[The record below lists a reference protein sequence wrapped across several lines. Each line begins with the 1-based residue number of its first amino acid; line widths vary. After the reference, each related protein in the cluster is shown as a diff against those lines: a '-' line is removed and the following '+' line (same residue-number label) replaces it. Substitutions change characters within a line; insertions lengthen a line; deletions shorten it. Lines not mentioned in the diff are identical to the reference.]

1 MLGNVDVT
9 VGILAEK
16 LGQCHEFT
24 SATSLKHYIIRLI
37 SWRYRLGPVESS
49 ALLESRTPPPANWNW
64 RRVPNSSRNTHI
76 SATGKR
82 HLAEGGSGM
91 NWPRMQHGTNTDAD
105 FPDPVFDRC
114 RAPSA

>member
-9 VGILAEK
+9 VAILAEK
-16 LGQCHEFT
+16 LGQCHELT
-24 SATSLKHYIIRLI
+24 SGTTLKHYIIRLI

-91 NWPRMQHGTNTDAD
+91 IGHGWNTAQTRTAD
-105 FPDPVFDRC
+105 FPILAFDRC